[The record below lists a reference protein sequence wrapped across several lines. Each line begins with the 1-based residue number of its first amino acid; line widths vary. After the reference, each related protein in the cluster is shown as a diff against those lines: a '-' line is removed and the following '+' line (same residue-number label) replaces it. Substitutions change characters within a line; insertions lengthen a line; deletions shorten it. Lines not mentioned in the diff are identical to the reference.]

1 MERQY
6 LDGAEIKRFPPPA
19 VWRARRFC
27 DGGIALTVAALGVV
41 ACSIEGLVAQWSDST
56 WTGQK

>member
-1 MERQY
+1 M
-6 LDGAEIKRFPPPA
+6 DGAEIKRFPPPA